1 MVTKVRDIMSPA
13 PICMAATESVSAAAK
28 AMKRHGI
35 GNVLVLADGRLSGLL
50 TDRDITIRVL
60 ADGRD
65 PLTTRIG
72 DICSAELVM
81 LGPAAVDGIPDAV
94 RALWPSP
101 AQAGSQR

>member
-1 MVTKVRDIMSPA
+1 MSPA

-35 GNVLVLADGRLSGLL
+35 GNVVVLAGGRLSGLL

-81 LGPAAVDGIPDAV
+81 LGPQIGFDLFEPGGRHHIANRIRPRSECTLAP
-94 RALWPSP
+94 
-101 AQAGSQR
+101 